1 MVGVLVNFHLLLQV
15 ALHLPPPWTAG
26 ARSSHPGE
34 PRKGGREGREQRSVF
49 IPGSL
54 GRRFFGLSF
63 R

>member
-1 MVGVLVNFHLLLQV
+1 MAGVLVNFHLLLQV

-26 ARSSHPGE
+26 ARSSRAGE
-34 PRKGGREGREQRSVF
+34 PRKGGREGRAQRRVF

-54 GRRFFGLSF
+54 GRRSLGLSF